1 MPTPAR
7 SSDQRRGQRHDSRRT
22 EEPRQYR
29 DIMVRVTG
37 FSEFFVNLTSNMQ
50 EETIARTKH
59 M

>member
-1 MPTPAR
+1 
-7 SSDQRRGQRHDSRRT
+7 
-22 EEPRQYR
+22 
-29 DIMVRVTG
+29 MVRVTG